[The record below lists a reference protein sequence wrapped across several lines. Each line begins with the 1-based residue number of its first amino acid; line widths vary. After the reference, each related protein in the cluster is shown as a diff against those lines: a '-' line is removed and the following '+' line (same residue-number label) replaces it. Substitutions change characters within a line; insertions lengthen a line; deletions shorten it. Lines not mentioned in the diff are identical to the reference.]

1 MCAWMDRLSCYF
13 FSFSSIR
20 TIGVFNFISFRDQ
33 VVRTFA
39 LWVNFLL
46 RHPMWDHHTHCVS
59 LLWHIYFL
67 LSIVSRGA
75 ALRAAVV
82 QNLLDWTISTIW

>member
-1 MCAWMDRLSCYF
+1 MDRLSCYF
-13 FSFSSIR
+13 FFSIR
-20 TIGVFNFISFRDQ
+20 TIGVSNFISFRDQ
-33 VVRTFA
+33 AVRTFVS
-39 LWVNFLL
+39 LSQFFS

-67 LSIVSRGA
+67 LSIVLSGA

-82 QNLLDWTISTIW
+82 QDILNWTMSTIR

>member
-1 MCAWMDRLSCYF
+1 MDRLSCYF
-13 FSFSSIR
+13 FFPPYAPLA
-20 TIGVFNFISFRDQ
+20 FLNFISFRDQ

-82 QNLLDWTISTIW
+82 ENLLN